1 VDSNKEAKLQ
11 GPGNICKLLLSEQ
24 SSLPGSYIET
34 LRGCDEFLSHLTVL
48 TPDQPSTG
56 HGRTSFDMDKE
67 DKLPNR
73 QDQPAEKEEATR
85 LSKEKRE
92 CQVILNRRKG
102 GKVEKEFS

>member
-1 VDSNKEAKLQ
+1 
-11 GPGNICKLLLSEQ
+11 
-24 SSLPGSYIET
+24 
-34 LRGCDEFLSHLTVL
+34 
-48 TPDQPSTG
+48 
-56 HGRTSFDMDKE
+56 MDKE

-92 CQVILNRRKG
+92 YQVILNRRKG